1 MLSYAR
7 RCAPFL
13 LVGSLVCA
21 VPSAAATRVGEPSR
35 AGPHET
41 TLYAFHGAHP
51 ARPYSG
57 LTADR
62 HGALY
67 GTTAGGGPIE
77 LGMIFKLTA
86 GATGYTKTILYRFQA
101 KDGAHPYAG
110 LTAGTDGAFY
120 GTTFNG
126 GGTFCRQGCGTV
138 FKLTPTR
145 SGYAHSVLHR
155 FRGRGDGANPWG
167 SLMIDSQGA
176 LYGTTSAGGGAAWC
190 EGGCGT
196 VFKLTPSGSGY
207 VERLLYAFKGSAD
220 GFYPS
225 GGLAADRDGRLYGTT
240 AGGFA
245 STCSPNGLCGTV
257 YKLTPSGSGYTERI
271 LYRFQGSTDGAHP
284 FAGVIVDRDGVLYG
298 TASAGGSPNCTGGCG
313 NVFRLTPTGG
323 GYTAGVAYI
332 FQGGNDGR
340 DPLAGL
346 ISDKHG
352 ALYSTTAYG
361 GGNTEDGTVFKLTP
375 TGRTYSETILHSF
388 QRLHDG
394 ATPYS
399 SLIADES
406 GALYGTASQGGDALC
421 SGGCGTV
428 FKVTQ

>member
-1 MLSYAR
+1 MPFHAR
-7 RCAPFL
+7 RWAPMVLF
-13 LVGSLVCA
+13 GSLVCA
-21 VPSAAATRVGEPSR
+21 VPSAAATRVGGPLR
-35 AGPHET
+35 AGAHET

-62 HGALY
+62 HGALF
-67 GTTAGGGPIE
+67 GTTAGGGPID
-77 LGMIFKLTA
+77 LGMIFKLTP
-86 GATGYTKTILYRFQA
+86 GTTGYTKSILYRFQA

-110 LTAGTDGAFY
+110 LVAGNDGAFY

-145 SGYAHSVLHR
+145 TGYAHSVLHR
-155 FRGRGDGANPWG
+155 FRGRRDGANPEG

-196 VFKLTPSGSGY
+196 VFKLTPSGPGY
-207 VERLLYAFKGSAD
+207 VERILYAFKGSYD
-220 GFYPS
+220 GFNAT
-225 GGLAADRDGRLYGTT
+225 GGLVADREGRLYGTT
-240 AGGFA
+240 GGGF
-245 STCSPNGLCGTV
+245 TPCSPNGPCGTV
-257 YKLTPSGSGYTERI
+257 YKLTPAGSGYTELV
-271 LYRFQGSTDGAHP
+271 LYRFAGSTDGAHP
-284 FAGVIVDRDGVLYG
+284 WAGVIVDRDGVLYG
-298 TASAGGSPNCTGGCG
+298 TASAGGGSHCSGGCG

-323 GYTAGVAYI
+323 GYTPGVAYI

-346 ISDKHG
+346 IADKHG
-352 ALYSTTAYG
+352 SLFSTTAYG
-361 GGNTEDGTVFKLTP
+361 GGSTDNGTVFKLTP
-375 TGRTYSETILHSF
+375 TGRTYSETILYSF
-388 QRLHDG
+388 HRLNDG

-399 SLIADES
+399 SLIADDR
-406 GALYGTASQGGDALC
+406 GALYGTASQGGDPIC